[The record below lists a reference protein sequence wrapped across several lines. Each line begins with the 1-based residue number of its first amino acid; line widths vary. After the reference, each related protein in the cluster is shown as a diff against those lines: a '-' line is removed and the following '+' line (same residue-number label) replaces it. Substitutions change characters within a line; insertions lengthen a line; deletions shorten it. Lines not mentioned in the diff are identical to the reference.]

1 MQREARLQALIFDVD
16 GTLAET
22 EEAHRLAFN
31 LTFEAAGVP
40 WFWSRERYRQLL
52 ATTGG
57 KERMRRHA
65 DETGHKIGDMRIAEL
80 HAAKTRRYGEL
91 IVAGAA
97 GLRPGI
103 RELIGE
109 ARAAGVRLA
118 VATTTNRPNVDA
130 LCEAAFGMP
139 AGEVFE
145 VVAAGDEVK
154 AKKPAPDVFL
164 LALERLGLPASACIA
179 FEDSRN
185 GVLSAT
191 RAGLATLVAPS
202 AYTEGEDFTGA
213 TAVFRDFGEAGGLK
227 GIAALHASASGRRVA

>member
-1 MQREARLQALIFDVD
+1 MRREARLQALIFDVD

-31 LTFEAAGVP
+31 LTFEAQRVP
-40 WFWSRERYRQLL
+40 WFWDRERYRHLL
-52 ATTGG
+52 TTTGG

-65 DETGHKIGDMRIAEL
+65 EETGHAIGDMRIAEL
-80 HAAKTRRYGEL
+80 HAAKTSRYGEL
-91 IVAGAA
+91 IASGAA

-103 RELIGE
+103 AALIGQ

-130 LCEAAFGMP
+130 LCEAAFGAP

-145 VVAAGDEVK
+145 VIAAGDEVK
-154 AKKPAPDVFL
+154 AKKPAPDVYL
-164 LALERLGLPASACIA
+164 LALERLGLPAEACIA

-191 RAGLATLVAPS
+191 RAGIVTLVAPS
-202 AYTEGEDFTGA
+202 AYTDGEDFAGA
-213 TAVFRDFGEAGGLK
+213 TAVLRDFGEAGGLA
-227 GIAALHASASGRRVA
+227 GIRALHASAMGRSAA